1 MTPSRRGSL
10 RFAAAGYNTG
20 MRQTPL
26 LVVSPEDR
34 RTCRAV
40 RYSLLL
46 ARADADVAAAQRLR
60 RRVLTD
66 AQGAEIP
73 ARDDGREVDRFD
85 PMCEQLIVRNED
97 TGQVVAA
104 YRLLPPW
111 RAEAAGGLHAETP
124 FDLAGLRRLRPTLV
138 ELSGVCI
145 HPEHRNGAVI
155 GLVWAGAIRYC
166 VEHRL
171 TRLTGCAPLSLAD
184 GGKTAAAMWELA
196 RAKHLSPANLRVRP
210 LHPWVPTSTAPV
222 PAPPPPPLLR
232 GYLRL
237 GAWVCGP
244 PAHDVALGT
253 AELPTLLEVARLQ
266 PRQLRFFL
274 RG

>member
-1 MTPSRRGSL
+1 MSP
-10 RFAAAGYNTG
+10 
-20 MRQTPL
+20 TPL

-40 RYSLLL
+40 RYSLLI

-60 RRVLTD
+60 YRVFSD
-66 AQGAEIP
+66 EPGAELP
-73 ARDDGREVDRFD
+73 ARDDGRDVDRFD
-85 PMCEQLIVRNED
+85 PFCEQLIVRNEN
-97 TGQVVAA
+97 TEQLVAA
-104 YRLLPPW
+104 YRLLPAW
-111 RAEAAGGLHAETP
+111 RAAAAGGLHAETR
-124 FDLAGLRRLRPTLV
+124 FDLDALQRLRPTLL
-138 ELSGVCI
+138 ELSGACI

-166 VEHRL
+166 VGHGMTHL
-171 TRLTGCAPLSLAD
+171 AGCAPVSLAD
-184 GGKTAAAMWELA
+184 GGETAAAMWELA
-196 RAKHLSPANLRVRP
+196 RAKHLSPTSLRVRP
-210 LHPWVPTSTAPV
+210 LRPWVPASAAPA

-237 GAWVCGP
+237 GSWVCGP
-244 PAHDVALGT
+244 PAHDAALGT